1 MQQETMLQYVV
12 RKLNDKAYNNAETAR
27 RTGLTQK
34 TISLIS
40 SGKSPDP
47 QHSTVEC
54 LYSYFKALAE

>member
-40 SGKSPDP
+40 LGKSDDP
-47 QHSTVEC
+47 QHSTVEK
-54 LYSYFKALAE
+54 LFNHFKSLAE